1 MAPLEPQENARGCR
15 PLTPEL
21 LILNHHLSNRVFDFS
36 SERFGVLLFPL
47 SRSCGGM
54 GQEDVTQ
61 INSHRSGTQGV
72 LNMVESKIYI
82 GLNDLSTNTQLFEN
96 EKYIRV
102 LRNVCYSYK
111 VPFSFQVQEGG
122 YIYESG
128 EYARETSLVLTLID
142 VDKAVV
148 KDIAKDLCA
157 FFHQESVLVTE
168 SHLQA
173 HFVRETLECGG
184 EETL

>member
-1 MAPLEPQENARGCR
+1 MRCAAARK
-15 PLTPEL
+15 
-21 LILNHHLSNRVFDFS
+21 IS
-36 SERFGVLLFPL
+36 SAADGKNKRGILFPKENTPFRHEGAPVRG
-47 SRSCGGM
+47 SRLRQDGLP
-54 GQEDVTQ
+54 EDVTQ
-61 INSHRSGTQGV
+61 INPHRSGTQGA

>member
-1 MAPLEPQENARGCR
+1 M
-15 PLTPEL
+15 
-21 LILNHHLSNRVFDFS
+21 
-36 SERFGVLLFPL
+36 
-47 SRSCGGM
+47 
-54 GQEDVTQ
+54 
-61 INSHRSGTQGV
+61 
-72 LNMVESKIYI
+72 
-82 GLNDLSTNTQLFEN
+82 
-96 EKYIRV
+96 

-142 VDKAVV
+142 VDKTVV
-148 KDIAKDLCA
+148 NDIAKDLCA

-184 EETL
+184 EKTL

>member
-1 MAPLEPQENARGCR
+1 
-15 PLTPEL
+15 
-21 LILNHHLSNRVFDFS
+21 
-36 SERFGVLLFPL
+36 
-47 SRSCGGM
+47 
-54 GQEDVTQ
+54 
-61 INSHRSGTQGV
+61 
-72 LNMVESKIYI
+72 IYI
-82 GLNDLSTNTQLFEN
+82 GLNDLSTNTQLFES

-142 VDKAVV
+142 VDKTVV
-148 KDIAKDLCA
+148 NDIAKDLCA

-173 HFVRETLECGG
+173 HFVRETLECGS

>member
-1 MAPLEPQENARGCR
+1 
-15 PLTPEL
+15 
-21 LILNHHLSNRVFDFS
+21 
-36 SERFGVLLFPL
+36 
-47 SRSCGGM
+47 
-54 GQEDVTQ
+54 
-61 INSHRSGTQGV
+61 
-72 LNMVESKIYI
+72 MVESKIYI

-142 VDKAVV
+142 ADKDTIR
-148 KDIAKDLCA
+148 KIAEDLRVL
-157 FFHQESVLVTE
+157 FHQESVLLTE
-168 SHLQA
+168 DV
-173 HFVRETLECGG
+173 VRGCYI
-184 EETL
+184 EERH